1 MYISISRDIIR
12 YMSKENSVKILQTM
26 DDSIYDKLEKIAK
39 RKGIT
44 VQELIRAV
52 VIPTW
57 LETQKD

>member
-1 MYISISRDIIR
+1 
-12 YMSKENSVKILQTM
+12 MSKENSVKILQTM